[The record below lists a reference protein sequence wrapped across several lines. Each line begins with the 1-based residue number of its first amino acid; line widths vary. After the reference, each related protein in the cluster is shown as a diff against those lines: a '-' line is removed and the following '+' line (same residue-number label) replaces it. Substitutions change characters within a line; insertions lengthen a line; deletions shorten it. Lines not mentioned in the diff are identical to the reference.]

1 MGAKTARPNR
11 EPLVVDVE
19 GGVTSS
25 RDEKAARE
33 VIESSMNDRDLLRLA
48 NRIIDEAR
56 DTDTSATRAAR
67 DRDRA
72 TPRDVSHVESARLRA
87 GLPAPEEF
95 RSILSA
101 RQRKL
106 RSATKNRVL
115 AAAPATQRRALQTML
130 GDDDPGQWRRVN
142 AALHRA
148 AGDVQQLDDADRATV
163 QRLDRMIQSYEDIN
177 DRSHR
182 VYVAVAL
189 PDTHPDVR
197 QCEDLPR
204 NLVPGSTVSFD
215 QFTVTRHNLHET
227 PGHDSHRHL
236 MFELATSRGMYLGRS
251 DSVEDTTH
259 LLPRG
264 MRYTVVSAEYAPY
277 ATDSGGFDE
286 RLVLQLEEG

>member
-11 EPLVVDVE
+11 EPVVVDIE
-19 GGVTSS
+19 GGLVTS
-25 RDEKAARE
+25 RDVKAARE
-33 VIESSMNDRDLLRLA
+33 VVESAMSDRDFIRLA

-72 TPRDVSHVESARLRA
+72 TPRDVSRVDSDRLRQE
-87 GLPAPEEF
+87 LPAPEEF
-95 RSILSA
+95 RPALSA

-106 RSATKNRVL
+106 RSATKNRVI

-130 GDDDPGQWRRVN
+130 GDEDLGRWRRVN
-142 AALHRA
+142 FALHRA
-148 AGDVQQLDDADRATV
+148 AGDVQQLDVADRTEV

-177 DRSHR
+177 DRRHR

-189 PDTHPDVR
+189 PDTHPDVSSI
-197 QCEDLPR
+197 ENLPG
-204 NLVPGSTVSFD
+204 NLVAGSVVSFD

-227 PGHDSHRHL
+227 PGHDSHRHVV
-236 MFELATSRGMYLGRS
+236 FELVTGRGMYLGRS
-251 DSVEDTTH
+251 DTVEDTTH

-264 MRYTVVSAEYAPY
+264 MRCRVVSAEYAPY
-277 ATDSGGFDE
+277 ATGSGGFGE
-286 RLVLQLEEG
+286 RLVLQLEEV